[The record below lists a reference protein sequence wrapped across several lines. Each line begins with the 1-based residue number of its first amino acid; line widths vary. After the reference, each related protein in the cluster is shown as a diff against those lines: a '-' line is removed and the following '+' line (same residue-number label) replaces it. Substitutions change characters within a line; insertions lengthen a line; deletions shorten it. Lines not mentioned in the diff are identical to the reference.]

1 LGGVR
6 VNLPPK
12 AKENRFCESCLLT
25 LPKIIKVAKKKR
37 PS

>member
-12 AKENRFCESCLLT
+12 AKENRFLRI
-25 LPKIIKVAKKKR
+25 LPPDFAENH
-37 PS
+37 